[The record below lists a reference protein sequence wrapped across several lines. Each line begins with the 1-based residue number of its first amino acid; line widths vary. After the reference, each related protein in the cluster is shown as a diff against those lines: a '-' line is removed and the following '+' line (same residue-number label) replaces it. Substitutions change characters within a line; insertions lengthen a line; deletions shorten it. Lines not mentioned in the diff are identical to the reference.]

1 MVEGKLEG
9 MVRYAVLFSKDANS
23 PNASMEIKD
32 DREFMVWLR
41 TNGINYETESIS
53 KRRFI
58 LYVPEDRVEL
68 LNEQRKQISH
78 RNDSQRMIDYIHLAG
93 R

>member
-1 MVEGKLEG
+1 MVNEILEG
-9 MVRYAVLFSKDANS
+9 MVRYDVLWSKDANS

-68 LNEQRKQISH
+68 LNKQRKQISDK
-78 RNDSQRMIDYIHLAG
+78 NYVQRALDYISE
-93 R
+93 